1 MFLASD
7 CQKIDM
13 QALACFGYF
22 GPHAQPFSLNECAI
36 CKEGVQCTHTRK
48 GKAMAK
54 KSATKQTPSATP
66 TEAPVEAPT
75 ETSAKVEEPQTEAV
89 KLVKAVDQTEKYKT
103 ALTEICGVWN
113 RATSLCEMS
122 EALYRIETIAKEALE
137 A

>member
-1 MFLASD
+1 
-7 CQKIDM
+7 
-13 QALACFGYF
+13 
-22 GPHAQPFSLNECAI
+22 
-36 CKEGVQCTHTRK
+36 
-48 GKAMAK
+48 MAK
-54 KSATKQTPSATP
+54 KSATKQTPAVTP

-75 ETSAKVEEPQTEAV
+75 ETSAKVEEPKAEEA
-89 KLVKAVDQTEKYKT
+89 KPAKKADKAEKYKT